1 MAKRKIC
8 QAMAVVLAL
17 GMCTT
22 GLTGC
27 GNEKRAD
34 GKTEIEVVS
43 YKPEAV
49 KAFEKIEKQFNETHD
64 DIHLTISSPNEAMT
78 ILKTRFIRED
88 YPDIIAIGG
97 DINYSNFLDAD
108 LFEAITGDNV
118 FAYYSNM
125 EKELEE
131 AAKVVKSTPANLK
144 ERLEHLIAE
153 MKALQ
158 SENESLKSKAA
169 KDALGDVMDQ
179 VVDVNGIKLLATSVD
194 GVDMNGLRDL
204 GDSLKEK
211 LGEGVIVLASS
222 NEGKVNLVAMATDA
236 AIKSGAHAGNL
247 IKAIASKVG
256 GGGGGRPNMAQAGG
270 KNPAGIPDAIA
281 SVKDALS
288 GMIK

>member
-108 LFEAITGDNV
+108 LFEDISDLDAVDNV
-118 FAYYSNM
+118 KEAYLDM
-125 EKELEE
+125 DKELEFIP
-131 AAKVVKSTPANLK
+131 KDGTY
-144 ERLEHLIAE
+144 
-153 MKALQ
+153 ALLMPQ
-158 SENESLKSKAA
+158 MQQEYFTTRICLQRMAGRCLQPGVSL
-169 KDALGDVMDQ
+169 Q
-179 VVDVNGIKLLATSVD
+179 HC
-194 GVDMNGLRDL
+194 
-204 GDSLKEK
+204 
-211 LGEGVIVLASS
+211 
-222 NEGKVNLVAMATDA
+222 AM
-236 AIKSGAHAGNL
+236 
-247 IKAIASKVG
+247 
-256 GGGGGRPNMAQAGG
+256 R
-270 KNPAGIPDAIA
+270 
-281 SVKDALS
+281 
-288 GMIK
+288 

>member
-108 LFEAITGDNV
+108 LFEDISD
-118 FAYYSNM
+118 
-125 EKELEE
+125 L
-131 AAKVVKSTPANLK
+131 
-144 ERLEHLIAE
+144 
-153 MKALQ
+153 
-158 SENESLKSKAA
+158 
-169 KDALGDVMDQ
+169 D
-179 VVDVNGIKLLATSVD
+179 VVDTVKEAYLHSKGWHLCTS
-194 GVDMNGLRDL
+194 LRRKCSRSTL
-204 GDSLKEK
+204 QQGYVC
-211 LGEGVIVLASS
+211 GEWL
-222 NEGKVNLVAMATDA
+222 EGAYNLE
-236 AIKSGAHAGNL
+236 
-247 IKAIASKVG
+247 
-256 GGGGGRPNMAQAGG
+256 
-270 KNPAGIPDAIA
+270 
-281 SVKDALS
+281 
-288 GMIK
+288 

>member
-88 YPDIIAIGG
+88 YPDIIAIGHPRG
-97 DINYSNFLDAD
+97 
-108 LFEAITGDNV
+108 
-118 FAYYSNM
+118 
-125 EKELEE
+125 
-131 AAKVVKSTPANLK
+131 
-144 ERLEHLIAE
+144 
-153 MKALQ
+153 
-158 SENESLKSKAA
+158 
-169 KDALGDVMDQ
+169 
-179 VVDVNGIKLLATSVD
+179 
-194 GVDMNGLRDL
+194 
-204 GDSLKEK
+204 
-211 LGEGVIVLASS
+211 
-222 NEGKVNLVAMATDA
+222 
-236 AIKSGAHAGNL
+236 
-247 IKAIASKVG
+247 
-256 GGGGGRPNMAQAGG
+256 
-270 KNPAGIPDAIA
+270 
-281 SVKDALS
+281 LS
-288 GMIK
+288 GYHCNRWRYQLFIFPGCRFV